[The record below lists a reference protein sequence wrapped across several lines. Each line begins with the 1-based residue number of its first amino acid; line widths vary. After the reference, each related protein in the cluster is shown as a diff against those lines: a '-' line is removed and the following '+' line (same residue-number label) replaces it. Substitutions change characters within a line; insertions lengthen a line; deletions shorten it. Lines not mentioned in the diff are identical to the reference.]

1 MIPTIQSRRDEGSS
15 SSSRSFIFIKPSR
28 HDDENMAMKRAIT
41 ISMRTVNTASDI
53 GFCIMSESELKMAL
67 AIEEN
72 IVSFSI

>member
-1 MIPTIQSRRDEGSS
+1 
-15 SSSRSFIFIKPSR
+15 
-28 HDDENMAMKRAIT
+28 MAMKRAIT